1 MPAGTSVDPAWARA
15 EQGGGTT
22 LGPGCHHGDVQPPS
36 PDYGQPLHMG
46 PSQQRE
52 PSQLSGKGEWET
64 ASKGVMFSSQNGL
77 LTYKDKG
84 FYDKIVPSFSEW
96 HKDGDESS
104 PLDAPSPKE
113 SGKLGSKELEVGP
126 AGEPGLPASSPRAP
140 AV

>member
-1 MPAGTSVDPAWARA
+1 MGMCS
-15 EQGGGTT
+15 
-22 LGPGCHHGDVQPPS
+22 PPS
-36 PDYGQPLHMG
+36 PDHGRLLHMG
-46 PSQQRE
+46 PSQQQE

-64 ASKGVMFSSQNGL
+64 ASKGIMFSSQNGL

-84 FYDKIVPSFSEW
+84 FYDAIVPSFSKG